1 MAHAAPLP
9 TVAGGRPGTV
19 RLVLILGAL
28 AAFAP
33 LSFDMYLPAFPALAS
48 DFAASASAIQL
59 SLTTCLLG
67 VAVGQL
73 LFGSL
78 SDALGRRGP
87 LLVGLAVYTVA
98 SVLCALTPGVGALA
112 GLRFVQGLAAGA
124 AVVASRAI
132 VRDLHSG
139 IDAARFF
146 SSLMLVNGLAPI
158 LAPSLGSAVLEVT
171 TWPGIFLVLA
181 ATGLAL
187 FAAVAVG
194 LPETLPPERRR
205 EARLGST
212 LAGFGELLRDRWF
225 VGHALALGLA
235 VSGVFAYIAGSS
247 FVLQDVYGLSTRE
260 FGLVFG
266 LNGVG
271 IVGCSQLNRLLLR
284 RATPRAVLLA
294 GLTVSSL
301 AGLALLA
308 AILADAP
315 LALVL
320 ALLFAGVASIGLVM
334 PTATALALTKHPHVA
349 GSASALLGT
358 TQFTIAAIVAPLVG
372 IAGRTTALPMAI
384 AIAALGTGALV
395 AAVLVPRT
403 RTRVS

>member
-1 MAHAAPLP
+1 VAHAAPLP

-48 DFAASASAIQL
+48 DFAASASSIQL

-67 VAVGQL
+67 VAIGQL
-73 LFGSL
+73 LFGSV

-87 LLVGLAVYTVA
+87 LLVGLAVYALA
-98 SVLCALTPGVGALA
+98 SALCALSPGVAALI
-112 GLRFVQGLAAGA
+112 GLRFVQGIAAGA
-124 AVVASRAI
+124 AVVASRAV

-139 IDAARFF
+139 LEAARFF

-171 TWPGIFLVLA
+171 TWRGIFLVLA
-181 ATGLAL
+181 ATGAAL
-187 FAAVAVG
+187 LVAVAFG
-194 LPETLPPERRR
+194 LPETLPRERRR

-235 VSGVFAYIAGSS
+235 VSGVFAYIAGSP
-247 FVLQDVYGLSTRE
+247 FVLQDVYGLTPRE

-284 RATPRAVLLA
+284 RATPRAVLLG
-294 GLTVSSL
+294 GLTVS
-301 AGLALLA
+301 AGAGACLLV
-308 AILADAP
+308 AIRADAP
-315 LALVL
+315 FVLVL
-320 ALLFAGVASIGLVM
+320 ALLFTVVSSIGFVM
-334 PTATALALTKHPHVA
+334 PNATALALTNHPHVA
-349 GSASALLGT
+349 GSASALIGT
-358 TQFTIAAIVAPLVG
+358 TQFTVAAIVAPLVG

-384 AIAALGTGALV
+384 ALATLGTGALL
-395 AAVLVPRT
+395 AAVVVPRA
-403 RTRVS
+403 RRVGS